1 MTGEPFG
8 KIYVFRFTF
17 PLYVYVYVLSFSVV
31 SDSVTPWTTAHQ
43 TPLSMELSRQE
54 LQRRFAISSSRGS
67 SQPRDKSCVFC
78 IAGRFFTWWAI
89 WEALCYSYRYLKLI
103 LRACWDKGSNE
114 GNKMG
119 GGTNEPLSNREEL
132 ESHTNFL
139 DGLACGSA
147 SRNARKMQLK
157 PNS

>member
-1 MTGEPFG
+1 MLSTG
-8 KIYVFRFTF
+8 K
-17 PLYVYVYVLSFSVV
+17 FSVIPV
-31 SDSVTPWTTAHQ
+31 CVCSVTQLYLTLCDPMDYSPPDSFVHGTFQARIA
-43 TPLSMELSRQE
+43 EK
-54 LQRRFAISSSRGS
+54 FAISSSRGS
-67 SQPRDKSCVFC
+67 SQPGDRSCVFC
-78 IAGRFFTWWAI
+78 IAGGFFTWWVV

-119 GGTNEPLSNREEL
+119 GRTNEPLSSREEL
-132 ESHTNFL
+132 ESHANFL

>member
-1 MTGEPFG
+1 MLSPG
-8 KIYVFRFTF
+8 KFSVIPVC
-17 PLYVYVYVLSFSVV
+17 VLSHSVV
-31 SDSVTPWTTAHQ
+31 SDSVTPWTIAHQ
-43 TPLSMELSRQE
+43 IHLSMELSRQE
-54 LQRRFAISSSRGS
+54 LRRRFAISSSRGS
-67 SQPRDKSCVFC
+67 SQPRDRSCVFC
-78 IAGRFFTWWAI
+78 IAGRFFTWWAVR
-89 WEALCYSYRYLKLI
+89 EALCYSYRYLKLI

-119 GGTNEPLSNREEL
+119 RGTNEPLSNREEL

-157 PNS
+157 LNS